1 MKLLQK
7 TDSGR
12 NTIFVFEDEG
22 KKILKINALT
32 ETHSIY
38 QKDNSLVEPLE
49 GHYWNFINLFPYMAP
64 MKRALIIGLGAGTMT
79 RQLAEFHP
87 DLLVDGVEIDPEI
100 LRIAEEHFS
109 LRQKNLTVHQADGVQ
124 FVKKCTERYD
134 LIALDAFDEGNLARA
149 FVEQR
154 FFSDV
159 KNKLADGGY
168 FIANYIHEDD
178 LHREI
183 KLLFLRNFKDV
194 YMMQIA
200 DSINYLIIGTD
211 SGKQI
216 MEYPGEN
223 SSTTATINKLPARL
237 RPLAE
242 YMAKHLMHIGKKQ

>member
-1 MKLLQK
+1 MKLVKK

-49 GHYWNFINLFPYMAP
+49 GHYWNFINLFPYMTP

-100 LRIAEEHFS
+100 IRIAEEHFS
-109 LRQKNLTVHQADGVQ
+109 LRQKNLTVHQADGLQ
-124 FVKKCTERYD
+124 FVKKCAGRYD
-134 LIALDAFDEGNLARA
+134 LMVLDAFDEGNLAKA
-149 FVEQR
+149 FVDQG
-154 FFSDV
+154 FFTDV
-159 KNKLADGGY
+159 KNKLDEQGY
-168 FIANYIHEDD
+168 FITNYIHEGG
-178 LHREI
+178 LHS
-183 KLLFLRNFKDV
+183 KLKILFLRNFKQV
-194 YMMQIA
+194 YLMQIA
-200 DSINYLIIGTD
+200 DSINYLLIGTD
-211 SGKQI
+211 AGKPI
-216 MEYPGEN
+216 KEEIGEN
-223 SSTTATINKLPARL
+223 ASMTATINKLPARL

-242 YMAKHLMHIGKKQ
+242 YMAKHLMHIGNRQ